1 MASETRMFSAVDPT
15 TGAAGPV
22 FAEATELQ
30 ISAAVGAAA
39 RAHRE
44 RHLRDLAVRSSLLR
58 AAALCLRDD
67 GEAIKA
73 LCRAETGLTE
83 ARLTGELERTASQFE
98 KFAVVVD
105 RGDEVDA
112 TIDLAVTDAAVP
124 VPDVRRML
132 VPIGPVVVFGA
143 SNFPLAFG
151 AGGGDTASALAA
163 GCPVIVKGHPSHPGT
178 SELVAQALAKAVA
191 QVGLPAGVF
200 ALLQSSG
207 PELGQL
213 LVEEPSVAAIAFTG
227 SRNAGL
233 ALARAAAA
241 RPTPIPVF
249 AEMGSINPVVI
260 TAGAL
265 RKRSDAIR
273 SGLSAAVTGSGG
285 QLCTKPGVVLLPA
298 GEDAERLAVQLID
311 EFGAVQPEVLLNSA
325 VYSRFRE
332 ALDRI
337 DGNLAARANAGQ
349 EPLGFFHAPVVAR
362 AEAQEL
368 FGRPEL
374 LDEIFGPFV
383 LLVTYENTEEL
394 TAVLTGL
401 EGQLT
406 ASIHSEPT
414 EAQVI
419 ADLLQILM
427 EKVGRI
433 VFDGYATGVA
443 VNYAM
448 QHGGPYPATT
458 APGTT
463 SVGMTALRRFVRPVA
478 WQAAPDS
485 ALPLELQN
493 ANPLNITRR
502 VNGVLSQ
509 DAVPAGRALQPR
521 K

>member
-1 MASETRMFSAVDPT
+1 MASEPRTFSAVDPA
-15 TGAAGPV
+15 TGAIGPV
-22 FAEATELQ
+22 FVEATETQ

-39 RAHRE
+39 LVHTE
-44 RHLRDLAVRSSLLR
+44 GQLRDPAVRALLLR
-58 AAALCLRDD
+58 AAAQCLRDD
-67 GEAIKA
+67 GEAIKTV
-73 LCRAETGLTE
+73 CRSETGLTE
-83 ARLTGELERTASQFE
+83 ARLAGELERTASQFE
-98 KFAVVVD
+98 KFANVVD
-105 RGDEVDA
+105 NGDEVDA
-112 TIDLAVTDAAVP
+112 TIDLAVPEAAVP

-151 AGGGDTASALAA
+151 AAGGDTASALAA

-178 SELVAQALAKAVA
+178 SELVARALTKAVA
-191 QVGLPAGVF
+191 QVGLPQGVF

-213 LVEEPSVAAIAFTG
+213 LVEQPSIAAIAFTG
-227 SRNAGL
+227 SREAGC

-249 AEMGSINPVVI
+249 AEMGSVNPVVI

-265 RKRSDAIR
+265 RERADTIR
-273 SGLSAAVTGSGG
+273 VGLAAAVTGSGG

-298 GEDAERLAVQLID
+298 GEAAERFAAQLID
-311 EFGAVQPEVLLNSA
+311 EFEAAQPEVLLNSA
-325 VYSRFRE
+325 VYARFQQ
-332 ALDRI
+332 ALGRI
-337 DGNLAARANAGQ
+337 DDDLAASTSAG
-349 EPLGFFHAPVVAR
+349 ETSPGFVHQPVVAR
-362 AEAQEL
+362 AEARAL
-368 FGRPEL
+368 SDRPEL

-383 LLVTYENTEEL
+383 LLVTYDDTDEL
-394 TAVLTGL
+394 TTVLSGL

-406 ASIHSEPT
+406 ASIQSEPT
-414 EAQVI
+414 EAQAI
-419 ADLLQILM
+419 AGLLPILI

-433 VFDGYATGVA
+433 VFNGYATGVA

-485 ALPLELQN
+485 VLPAELQN
-493 ANPLNITRR
+493 ANPLKIQRR
-502 VNGVLSQ
+502 VNG
-509 DAVPAGRALQPR
+509 ALTREAIPPESSPQTR